1 MEQNKLV
8 KDMLNDLSEKIKEL
22 SDFLVIGKP
31 SDKTDKLLDEITSLT
46 KDIKKL
52 ATKEE

>member
-1 MEQNKLV
+1 MEENTLV
-8 KDMLNDLSEKIKEL
+8 KDMLIDLSEKIKEL
-22 SDFLVIGKP
+22 SDFLAIGKP
-31 SDKTDKLLDEITSLT
+31 NEKTDKLLDDISLLT